1 MTPPT
6 PGAPPAGREDSGPA
20 TAGALLLLMSLTAL
34 GQMATNIVVP
44 SLNTIAVEMGLGAGS
59 AGVIM
64 SAVLAGLAFGQLVV
78 GPVSD
83 RVGRR
88 PVLLAGL
95 VLYVLASLAATFA
108 THGAMLLVARLM
120 QGLGA
125 SAGLALPRAIARDR
139 YVGDHFL
146 RAMSLLTL
154 AMAVMPGLAPIMGGA
169 IAGSSSWRAALA
181 VSVAA
186 GLAALVATLWALPET
201 HRNRTGGGVAA
212 VLGGYRTVLG
222 NRPFLLYTLIP
233 GAAFGGAYVEVAGA
247 QALFGGLFGWS
258 PVQLSLATACYPM
271 GFLVGGLLAPRLGMG
286 FHRRIQ
292 AGIALM
298 LLGAVLFLGLTT
310 SGLLTAFGAIGCV
323 VLSQVGVGFMGPP
336 AIGLALLSV
345 KGAAGTASAV
355 MGAIHMVIGAGGAAM
370 VGAIAMPVAWSMPL
384 IMLGFAMVAVLC
396 QLLAGRPPDAPGGE

>member
-1 MTPPT
+1 MTSPTSGVPPR
-6 PGAPPAGREDSGPA
+6 GQDDSGPA
-20 TAGALLLLMSLTAL
+20 RIGALLLLMALTAL

-44 SLNTIAVEMGLGAGS
+44 SLNTIAVEMGLGAS
-59 AGVIM
+59 AAGVIM
-64 SAVLAGLAFGQLVV
+64 SAVLAGLAIGQLVV

-83 RVGRR
+83 RMGRR

-108 THGAMLLVARLM
+108 THGSMLLVARLM

-139 YVGDHFL
+139 YVGEHFL

-169 IAGSSSWRAALA
+169 IASSAGWRAALA

-186 GLAALVATLWALPET
+186 GLAVLLATLLALPET
-201 HRNRTGGGVAA
+201 HQNRTGGGIAA

-222 NRPFLLYTLIP
+222 CRPFMLYTLIP
-233 GAAFGGAYVEVAGA
+233 GAAFGGAYVAVAGA
-247 QALFGGLFGWS
+247 QALFGGMFGWS
-258 PVQLSLATACYPM
+258 PVQLSLATACYPF

-286 FHRRIQ
+286 FHGRIW

-298 LLGAVLFLGLTT
+298 LLGAASFLGLTVV
-310 SGLLTAFGAIGCV
+310 GILTPWSAIGCV
-323 VLSQVGVGFMGPP
+323 VVSQIGVGFMGPP

-345 KGAAGTASAV
+345 RGAAGTASAV
-355 MGAIHMVIGAGGAAM
+355 MGAIHMVIGAGGAAL

-384 IMLGFAMVAVLC
+384 IMLGFAVVALAC
-396 QLLAGRPPDAPGGE
+396 QILVGRPAGPSSSA